1 MFRACP
7 IVALLLLAA
16 PLRAG
21 VLVVDAAGGPGADFT
36 SLQAAVDAAAS
47 GDLLLVRSGDYGGL
61 LIDGKALSV
70 VADTGADVSVAF
82 TAPLQRTEVRHLP
95 AGANV
100 LLQGLRL
107 REIPM
112 MPTFVPYNAGF
123 VHDCA
128 GTVWLDDCSV
138 EFGAPALQVQD
149 CARVVVAGGSILGTP
164 SVEGGS
170 GTGLR
175 VEDSDVVVAGST
187 ILGGD
192 GRDAGWGAFM
202 TFIGSS
208 PGAPGVSLGG
218 SSTVV
223 TLADCTVHG
232 GAGGAGFWFFGD
244 VCGAPSDGGDGLV
257 LDAPGP
263 FAAIARLAGT
273 LPLGGD
279 AGGATICGQTSS
291 PGLGIHTL
299 GGSVMF
305 LSGVPGTLTA
315 AGPTREGESL
325 TVDVRGKA
333 GDLAWVVLSPM
344 PGGKFFYGA
353 KEGELLLGPPFI
365 AVTLGPLPAGGALA
379 LSAHVPELGPGVE
392 GLAAFAQ
399 VVTCGAGCVMGTGSA
414 LVLLD
419 AGF

>member
-1 MFRACP
+1 MLRACP
-7 IVALLLLAA
+7 AFALLLLAA
-16 PLRAG
+16 PLRAD
-21 VLVVDAAGGPGADFT
+21 VLVVDAANGPGTDFT
-36 SLQAAVDAAAS
+36 SLQVAADAAAS
-47 GDLLLVRSGDYGGL
+47 GDMLLVRSGDYGGL

-70 VADTGADVSVAF
+70 VADAGAEVSVAF
-82 TAPLQRTEVRHLP
+82 TAPLQRTEVRNL
-95 AGANV
+95 AADESV

-107 REIPM
+107 REIPL
-112 MPTFVPYNAGF
+112 MPTFTPYNGCF

-128 GTVWLDDCSV
+128 GTVWLDDCDV
-138 EFGAPALQVQD
+138 EFGAPALQVQG
-149 CARVVVAGGSILGTP
+149 CARVIVAGGSLLGTP

-175 VEDSDVVVAGST
+175 AEDSDVVLAGST

-208 PGAPGVSLGG
+208 PGAPAVSLGG

-257 LDAPGP
+257 LDGPGP
-263 FAAIARLAGT
+263 FAVIARLAGT
-273 LPLGGD
+273 MPLGGT
-279 AGGATICGQTSS
+279 AGGSTICGQTSS

-299 GGSVMF
+299 GGSVML
-305 LSGVPGTLTA
+305 LSGVPATLTA
-315 AGPTREGESL
+315 AGPAREGESL
-325 TVDVRGKA
+325 AVDIHGKA
-333 GDLAWVVLSPM
+333 GDLAWVVLSTM
-344 PGGKFFYGA
+344 PGGKFLYS
-353 KEGELLLGPPFI
+353 KQGELLLDPPFT
-365 AVTLGPLPAGGALA
+365 AVTLGALPAGGGLA
-379 LSAHVPELGPGVE
+379 LTAHVPELGPGVE
-392 GLAAFAQ
+392 GLVAWAQ

-419 AGF
+419 AGL